1 MERTFGRL
9 QFPYNYKSHIIS
21 YYYLYGSLQSKL
33 FIIRIGLKFQAS
45 MDTVAYSGIR
55 VVEINY
61 VAVRVY

>member
-1 MERTFGRL
+1 MADYN
-9 QFPYNYKSHIIS
+9 FPTITNHILLVIII
-21 YYYLYGSLQSKL
+21 YMARSKL